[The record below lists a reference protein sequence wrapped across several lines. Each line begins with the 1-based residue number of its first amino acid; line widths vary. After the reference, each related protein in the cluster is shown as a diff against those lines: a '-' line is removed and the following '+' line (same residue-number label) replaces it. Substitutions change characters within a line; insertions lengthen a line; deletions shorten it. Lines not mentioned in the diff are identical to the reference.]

1 MRYQGQDFLTA
12 PARQSAELWRFG
24 LGLVLVVGC
33 YLALGH
39 SYFTLLAEMVPAQ
52 DWPAL
57 LEEIDN
63 GSTPRGML
71 AILASFGFIIIAL
84 GLVLNL
90 LHHRPLATLF
100 GKGRLFLQQGLR
112 VSTALGGFAVLLW
125 FLPEPGILQPF
136 HNLDYL
142 RWLALLP
149 LALPLLLIQVTA
161 EELLFRGYAQSQ
173 LAARFARPAV
183 WLVLP
188 ALVFGAL
195 HYEPSLA
202 GPNAWAL
209 VLGAALFGLAAAD
222 LTARSGTLAPAIAL
236 HVFFNVASLLYVTPG
251 DTLVGLA
258 LYTYPFELTDPAL
271 LPIWLPYD
279 LMTLLCAWL
288 AARLSLRR

>member
-173 LAARFARPAV
+173 LAARFARPVV